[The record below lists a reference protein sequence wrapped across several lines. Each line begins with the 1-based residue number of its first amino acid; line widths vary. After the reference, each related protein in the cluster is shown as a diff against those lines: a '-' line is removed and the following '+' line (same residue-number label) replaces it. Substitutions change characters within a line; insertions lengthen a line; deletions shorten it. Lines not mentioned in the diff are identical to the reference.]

1 MLYDSQRLKLDGS
14 VSELISDVSV
24 GWMFP
29 QLDGGTLFSLDGA
42 VGGREGEISQIQ
54 HYKER
59 FSH

>member
-24 GWMFP
+24 GWTFP

-42 VGGREGEISQIQ
+42 VGGREGEIS
-54 HYKER
+54 
-59 FSH
+59 

>member
-14 VSELISDVSV
+14 VSELISDISV

-29 QLDGGTLFSLDGA
+29 QSDGGTLFSLDAG

-54 HYKER
+54 HYK
-59 FSH
+59 